1 MAHDPDPAMMAAPE
15 ALARFLETRNE
26 AMLWS
31 VFSDSDDVTI
41 LENFPPH
48 LFRGRAGV
56 SRWRELMAEHV
67 GKLEQLRHA
76 FGPAQDYG
84 ETEDQAFFTLPT
96 AWTGLRDG
104 MPFTE
109 HGGWSF
115 LMAREEQGWR
125 IRAYAWAVTSFT

>member
-1 MAHDPDPAMMAAPE
+1 MADDPDPAMMAAPE
-15 ALARFLETRNE
+15 ALARFLETRNV
-26 AMLWS
+26 ALLDR
-31 VFSDSDDVTI
+31 VFSDDEEVAI

-56 SRWRELMAEHV
+56 SRWRGLMAEHV
-67 GKLEQLRHA
+67 GKLAQLRHT

-96 AWTGLRDG
+96 TWTGMRG
-104 MPFTE
+104 GVPFTE

-115 LMAREEQGWR
+115 LMVREDDSWR
-125 IRAYAWAVTSFT
+125 IRAYAWAVTGVS